1 MSNFNL
7 ISFAIARTLSQ
18 KGADYLAR
26 PAGSSVLGLDVSD
39 GQAVAAFL
47 SAHEWTE
54 VTGEA
59 NVSGAAFGACR
70 YFRAQITE
78 GYFGQ
83 EGIATLGELSD
94 ADLAAVRIVRGHH
107 GDLEL
112 QLPGQAPRP
121 TKVVHMIVGSYESFP
136 AGEVT
141 DDTGGVVTWYPG
153 RLTAPVGLDKATVKF
168 IAPVQPPGY
177 GVNGGPKSKYDG
189 GF

>member
-1 MSNFNL
+1 MSTFNL
-7 ISFAIARTLSQ
+7 VSFAIAKTLDT
-18 KGADYLAR
+18 KGEGYFTR

-39 GQAVAAFL
+39 GQAVMAFL
-47 SAHEWTE
+47 SAHSWTE

-59 NVSGAAFGACR
+59 VLTGAAFGSCR
-70 YFRAQITE
+70 YFRAEIAE

-112 QLPGQAPRP
+112 QLPGQAPRL
-121 TKVVHMIVGSYESFP
+121 TRIIHMILGSYESFP
-136 AGEVT
+136 EGPVT
-141 DDTGGVVTWYPG
+141 TETAGVVTWYPG
-153 RLTAPVGLDKATVKF
+153 RLTAPVGIDKATVKF

-177 GVNGGPKSKYDG
+177 GVNGGPKPPARG
-189 GF
+189 